1 MKNNQNIE
9 VAVDHNFHLKTQKV
23 MSAWES
29 RRSEEYKTYREEWNN
44 NPKANKLNGFP
55 LHLDIEATSACNFL
69 CTMCPRTEMMEN
81 KTFWKVENFDMKTY
95 EEIISTGVPLG
106 LKSVKFQYLGEPLVN
121 KNLVKMIKYAK
132 EAGVVD
138 VMFNTNASLLTEK
151 KSREIILS
159 GVDKIFFS
167 FDSPYREEFNKIRVK
182 GDYDLVLKNIK
193 NFMKVKKELKSDTP
207 ITRVQMVLMKDNQK
221 EWEDFQKLFSN
232 LVDTIAYI
240 DYLDHGNQNKHEEK
254 GVVELGSRKK
264 KFCCPQLWQ
273 RMFVHPDGV
282 VTPCCLDSNREM
294 VMGNIKENSIKDIWK
309 NELYQDMRKKHLA
322 GKIDEIPTCKKCP
335 LAKY

>member
-1 MKNNQNIE
+1 MSGKKNIE
-9 VAVDHNFHLKTQKV
+9 VSVDHNFHLKNQKV
-23 MSAWES
+23 MDEWES
-29 RRSEEYKTYREEWNN
+29 RRSDGYKKYRQEWYN
-44 NPKANKLNGFP
+44 NPKNNLLNDFP
-55 LHLDIEATSACNFL
+55 IHLDIEATSACNFL
-69 CTMCPRTEMMEN
+69 CTMCPRTEMMEK
-81 KTFWKVENFDMKTY
+81 KTFWKVENFDMKSY
-95 EEIISTGVPLG
+95 ENIITTGVPLG

-121 KNLVKMIKYAK
+121 KHLVKMIKFAK
-132 EAGVVD
+132 KAGVED
-138 VMFNTNASLLTEK
+138 VMFNTNASLLDEK

-182 GDYDLVLKNIK
+182 GDYDLVIKNIK

-207 ITRVQMVLMKDNQK
+207 ITRVQMVLMKDNQR

-240 DYLDHGNQNKHEEK
+240 DYLDHGIQNKHKEK
-254 GVVELGSRKK
+254 GVVKIGSRKK

-282 VTPCCLDSNREM
+282 VTPCCLDSSREM

-309 NELYQDMRKKHLA
+309 NELYQDMREKHMN
-322 GKIDEIPTCKKCP
+322 GKIDEIPTCRNCP

>member
-1 MKNNQNIE
+1 MSGKKNIE
-9 VAVDHNFHLKTQKV
+9 VSVDHNFHLKNQKV
-23 MSAWES
+23 MDEWES
-29 RRSEEYKTYREEWNN
+29 RRSDGYKKYRQEWYN
-44 NPKANKLNGFP
+44 NPKNNLLNDFP
-55 LHLDIEATSACNFL
+55 IHLDIEATSACNFL
-69 CTMCPRTEMMEN
+69 CTMCPRTEMMEK
-81 KTFWKVENFDMKTY
+81 KTFWKVENFDMKSY
-95 EEIISTGVPLG
+95 ENIITTGVPLG

-121 KNLVKMIKYAK
+121 KHLVKMIKFAK
-132 EAGVVD
+132 KAGVED
-138 VMFNTNASLLTEK
+138 VMFNTNASLLDEK

-207 ITRVQMVLMKDNQK
+207 ITRVQMVLMKDNQR

-240 DYLDHGNQNKHEEK
+240 DYLDHGIQNKHKEK
-254 GVVELGSRKK
+254 GVVKIGSRKK

-282 VTPCCLDSNREM
+282 VTPCCLDSSREM

-309 NELYQDMRKKHLA
+309 NELYQDMREKHMN
-322 GKIDEIPTCKKCP
+322 GKIDEIPTCRNCP

>member
-1 MKNNQNIE
+1 MDE
-9 VAVDHNFHLKTQKV
+9 
-23 MSAWES
+23 WES
-29 RRSEEYKTYREEWNN
+29 RRSDGYKKYRQEWYN
-44 NPKANKLNGFP
+44 NPKNNLLNDFP
-55 LHLDIEATSACNFL
+55 IHLDIEATSACNFL
-69 CTMCPRTEMMEN
+69 CTMCPRTEMMEK
-81 KTFWKVENFDMKTY
+81 KTFWKVENFDMKSY
-95 EEIISTGVPLG
+95 ENIITTGVPLG

-121 KNLVKMIKYAK
+121 KHLVKMIKFAK
-132 EAGVVD
+132 KAGVED
-138 VMFNTNASLLTEK
+138 VMFNTNASLLDEK

-207 ITRVQMVLMKDNQK
+207 ITRVQMVLMKDNQR

-240 DYLDHGNQNKHEEK
+240 DYLDHGIQNKHKEK
-254 GVVELGSRKK
+254 GVVKIGSRKK

-282 VTPCCLDSNREM
+282 VTPCCLDSSREM

-309 NELYQDMRKKHLA
+309 NELYQDMREKHMN
-322 GKIDEIPTCKKCP
+322 GKIDEIPTCRNCP